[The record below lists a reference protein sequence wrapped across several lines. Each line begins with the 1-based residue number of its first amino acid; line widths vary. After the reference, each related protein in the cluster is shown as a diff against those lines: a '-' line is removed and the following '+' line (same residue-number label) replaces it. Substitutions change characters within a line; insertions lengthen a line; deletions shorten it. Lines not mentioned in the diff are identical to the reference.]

1 METTTDAVSSTRVR
15 SDKPAEDPAPAW
27 EPLPRLTEAAAA
39 VAGSTASVAI
49 TRGFD
54 RTNRERAKA
63 LRSLLQERN
72 VPAIEITPAPGSE
85 RLLADADIAA
95 VVNLIGAGSWQPY
108 RIAAELGA
116 PVLTPNPTEQ
126 SAEEVQR
133 HVIAL
138 EADDGKRDI
147 ALSHVAIRADSADGK
162 LTVAHDT
169 DEVST
174 SGGWLSVTAQ
184 DGALQLE
191 LGGQDVSAQQLSTT
205 SLRVQVED
213 TPHRLVRDEL
223 PIADYEGTL
232 TLTAEANGLT
242 VRPV

>member
-1 METTTDAVSSTRVR
+1 METTTDAVSSTRAG
-15 SDKPAEDPAPAW
+15 SDKPAEDPARVW
-27 EPLPRLTEAAAA
+27 GPLSKLTEAAAA
-39 VAGSTASVAI
+39 AAGSTASVAI

-72 VPAIEITPAPGSE
+72 VPAMEVTPAPGSE
-85 RLLADADIAA
+85 RLLAGADIAA

-108 RIAAELGA
+108 RIAAELRA

-126 SAEEVQR
+126 PAAEVQR
-133 HVIAL
+133 HVVAL
-138 EADDGKRDI
+138 EGEDGKRDI
-147 ALSHVAIRADSADGK
+147 ALSHVAIRAETAEGK
-162 LTVAHDT
+162 LTISHDT

-174 SGGWLSVTAQ
+174 SGGWLSITVQ

-191 LGGQDVSAQQLSTT
+191 LGGQDVSTRQLSTT
-205 SLRVQVED
+205 SLRVQAAD